1 MDFEN
6 ATPLAARRAG
16 SAMPPARHV
25 ARGVSLLPISQR
37 SRDAQLATLGKN
49 HVGMDVHANKQA
61 YANGNPNCNASL
73 LARIPPYPLICIDT
87 FNTELRLRVTFERN
101 DGALLPRRRRWERC
115 ATDAWT
121 WILFSF
127 SLPLPLS
134 LALFLIPPVSNSS
147 CISVP
152 LSTLHRSDRS
162 TA

>member
-1 MDFEN
+1 MRTGMDFEN

-16 SAMPPARHV
+16 SAMPPASGHV

-87 FNTELRLRVTFERN
+87 FNTELRLRVTFESPSTNHTNLRL
-101 DGALLPRRRRWERC
+101 AQWPRLK
-115 ATDAWT
+115 
-121 WILFSF
+121 ILEYGK
-127 SLPLPLS
+127 LN
-134 LALFLIPPVSNSS
+134 IRKNQ
-147 CISVP
+147 I
-152 LSTLHRSDRS
+152 TLKKDQNN
-162 TA
+162 T